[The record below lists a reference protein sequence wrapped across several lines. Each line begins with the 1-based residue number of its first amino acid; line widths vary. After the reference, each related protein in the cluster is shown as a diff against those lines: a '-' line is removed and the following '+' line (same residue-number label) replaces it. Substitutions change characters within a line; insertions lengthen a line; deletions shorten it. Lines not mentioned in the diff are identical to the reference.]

1 MIAKNNS
8 QNELESLVEMAE
20 SVSAAIEDLN
30 TKIVNLRTMAM
41 ISMVSVYATV
51 TAGFFLFESSF
62 FIGEMNFWAFLLTCM
77 FTLALLI
84 GSGFFLFQYV
94 RKIKSLNYKLYTEK
108 EVLEHL
114 LTLVFE
120 YKDNVYYNDSNYVE
134 KAIIEMRLK
143 RIGFSTR
150 W

>member
-1 MIAKNNS
+1 MIEKDNS

-20 SVSAAIEDLN
+20 SVSATIEDLN

-41 ISMVSVYATV
+41 ISMVGVYATG
-51 TAGFFLFESSF
+51 TAGFFLFENSL
-62 FIGEMNFWAFLLTCM
+62 FIEKMELWAFLLMCM
-77 FTLALLI
+77 FTLTLLI
-84 GSGFFLFQYV
+84 GSGFFLFQYF
-94 RKIKSLNYKLYTEK
+94 RKIKSLKYKLDTEK

-114 LTLVFE
+114 LPLVFE
-120 YKDNVYYNDSNYVE
+120 YKDNIYSNDSSYVE
-134 KAIIEMRLK
+134 KALIEMRLK

>member
-1 MIAKNNS
+1 MIEKDNS

-20 SVSAAIEDLN
+20 SVSATIEDLN

-41 ISMVSVYATV
+41 ISMVGVYATV
-51 TAGFFLFESSF
+51 TAGFFLFENSL
-62 FIGEMNFWAFLLTCM
+62 FIEKMELWAFLLMCM
-77 FTLALLI
+77 FTLTLLI
-84 GSGFFLFQYV
+84 GSGFFLFQYF
-94 RKIKSLNYKLYTEK
+94 RKIKSLKYKLDTEK

-114 LTLVFE
+114 LPLVFE
-120 YKDNVYYNDSNYVE
+120 YKDNIYSNDSSYVE
-134 KAIIEMRLK
+134 KALIEMRLK